1 MARYRKIDPRIH
13 NDSKFC
19 SLSLEGRY
27 LFMFVLT
34 HPNMTSLGAFRTTKE
49 SLLSE
54 LKGLGE
60 GFTEGFAK
68 GFGELCEK
76 GLLKY
81 DEKGC
86 LLFATNFI
94 KYNQPENPNV
104 VKGWLVALDFLPEC
118 ALLLDVLK
126 TASSVANALFS
137 KGNKPFNNPLESVI
151 ETLSKE
157 FGEPFGKGL
166 AKGMPKQEQE
176 QEQEYI
182 PSVTNVTSGSSQGKA
197 PIEKARIGTHKFD
210 LESLPTEWRQYCEE
224 LRPDLNPETVFVE
237 FKAYWTIGRG
247 AGKLRSDKGWNQS
260 WFTWCRQQREGNQQ
274 QALFKP
280 VSGPKEPAKS
290 FSEMDYGESG
300 AF

>member
-1 MARYRKIDPRIH
+1 MHYYQLNIGDFLKATDGFSDAEVGVFVRLLNRYASTEKPIKTQWVNLAFKGESQQKAICILECAFEETEDGWIYPDLGEQVEKYAKNAEKNRENGRKGGRPRKDKSESV
-13 NDSKFC
+13 NSETQQKPT
-19 SLSLEGRY
+19 G
-27 LFMFVLT
+27 LFVESEIN
-34 HPNMTSLGAFRTTKE
+34 PNE
-49 SLLSE
+49 SLTINH
-54 LKGLGE
+54 KPI
-60 GFTEGFAK
+60 
-68 GFGELCEK
+68 
-76 GLLKY
+76 
-81 DEKGC
+81 
-86 LLFATNFI
+86 TN
-94 KYNQPENPNV
+94 
-104 VKGWLVALDFLPEC
+104 
-118 ALLLDVLK
+118 
-126 TASSVANALFS
+126 
-137 KGNKPFNNPLESVI
+137 
-151 ETLSKE
+151 
-157 FGEPFGKGL
+157 
-166 AKGMPKQEQE
+166 
-176 QEQEYI
+176 I

-197 PIEKARIGTHKFD
+197 PVEKARIGTHKFD